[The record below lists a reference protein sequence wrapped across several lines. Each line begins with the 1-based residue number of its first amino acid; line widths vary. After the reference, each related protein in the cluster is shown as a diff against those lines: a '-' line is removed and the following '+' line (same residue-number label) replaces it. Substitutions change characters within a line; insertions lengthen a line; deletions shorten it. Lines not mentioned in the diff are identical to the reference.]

1 MIKMNLNEIKEAVD
15 NGETVYWSNKN
26 YKVVKDK
33 NNNYLIKH
41 ENGNSIDLTWEDN
54 ITLNGEEYEFFISKK
69 LTSRLYSTDKNRT
82 FDLNKIITIKDQTGE
97 ELEQIVVYDRKL
109 VEKKKYYW
117 CVEGVDYDENLVV
130 EHLNFFQNYMKIDI
144 IVNKGE
150 N

>member
-41 ENGNSIDLTWEDN
+41 ENGNGIDLTWKDN
-54 ITLNGEEYEFFISKK
+54 TTLNGEEYQFFISKK